1 MVMAITLSPAF
12 AGITLHNPP
21 KGPWKGRETLTWID
35 GNNEARAVDIYVP
48 KNVSGTYQLPIVM
61 WFMGSRA
68 HIRNNYHYLGM
79 CYHDCGI
86 APVAEENKFMLIV
99 IDERHVGD
107 KTWEIVDKDTIDQ
120 TLVFDVLAYVEKT
133 FSIDKTRIY
142 LWGLSAGGK
151 IAQYLAAKHSEVFAA
166 VCSASG
172 VVDDFNDHYF
182 DDMIKYIKTSPR
194 KFPIAHY
201 QTAGDYESL
210 ITNMKVLLKLYRDS
224 GYPVEFV
231 WFENNIPGRNL
242 RHEWYADL
250 YNLQMWNW
258 CNQFQVIGGKTVTT
272 PITSK

>member
-1 MVMAITLSPAF
+1 MRFGILRQLILLVLAVTISPAF
-12 AGITLHNPP
+12 GGNTLHNPP
-21 KGPWKGRETLTWID
+21 KGTWKGRQTLTWID

-48 KNVSGTYQLPIVM
+48 KKVSRRHKLPIVM

-68 HIRNNYHYLGM
+68 HVRSDYHYVGM
-79 CYHDCGI
+79 CYNDCGI
-86 APVAEENKFMLIV
+86 APVAEKNKFMLIV
-99 IDERHVGD
+99 IDERHVRG
-107 KTWEIVDKDTIDQ
+107 KTWEIVDKDTVDK
-120 TLVFDVLAYVEKT
+120 TLVFDVLAYVEKM
-133 FSIDKTRIY
+133 FPIDKTRIY

-151 IAQYLAAKHSEVFAA
+151 IAQYLAAKHSDVFAA

-182 DDMIKYIKTSPR
+182 DDMINYIKTSPR

-210 ITNMKVLLKLYRDS
+210 ITNIKVLLKLYKDL

-242 RHEWYADL
+242 RHE
-250 YNLQMWNW
+250 
-258 CNQFQVIGGKTVTT
+258 IG
-272 PITSK
+272 